1 MCEAYD
7 EKYIF
12 FNENEKRWNNSR
24 FYKKILYNKVVEAI
38 KELEYGTTQGIKPLV

>member
-12 FNENEKRWNNSR
+12 FNENQDENEK
-24 FYKKILYNKVVEAI
+24 KKHEEN
-38 KELEYGTTQGIKPLV
+38 